1 MVGITGMVPDGDGT
15 TFGDGMAAGVGILA
29 GVGMPDGVGMLVG
42 DGVIL
47 VVAGGVILGDTGDTQ
62 VTDTTIIHTML
73 AEEVLDTPMET
84 TLTEATI
91 AVTVKT

>member
-1 MVGITGMVPDGDGT
+1 M
-15 TFGDGMAAGVGILA
+15 
-29 GVGMPDGVGMLVG
+29 
-42 DGVIL
+42 
-47 VVAGGVILGDTGDTQ
+47 VAGGVILADTGDTQ
-62 VTDTTIIHTML
+62 VTDTTIMPTML

>member
-1 MVGITGMVPDGDGT
+1 MVPDGDGT

-29 GVGMPDGVGMLVG
+29 GVGMLVG

-91 AVTVKT
+91 AVTVKI